1 MYIVTKIFLAVSE
14 GDIGVPALSGT
25 PSTVG
30 SIINSITNILFWIVG
45 VASVIALI
53 VGGLQYITSA
63 GDPGRTKT
71 AKDTIMYAVIG
82 LVVAILA
89 YAIVNF
95 VLTHIK

>member
-1 MYIVTKIFLAVSE
+1 MQGLIKIYMALGP
-14 GDIGVPALSGT
+14 GDIGIKALNNT
-25 PSTVG
+25 PSSVG
-30 SIINSITNILFWIVG
+30 SIMTSITNILFWVVG

-53 VGGLQYITSA
+53 IGALQYITST

-89 YAIVNF
+89 FAIVNF
-95 VLTHIK
+95 VLGRIK